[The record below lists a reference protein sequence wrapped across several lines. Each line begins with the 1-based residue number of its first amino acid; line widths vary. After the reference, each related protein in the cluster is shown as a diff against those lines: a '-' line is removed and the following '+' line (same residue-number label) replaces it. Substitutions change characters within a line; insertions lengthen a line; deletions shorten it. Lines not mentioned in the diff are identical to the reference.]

1 MPGTE
6 PIAPEAVG
14 GRARQAVRWSAL
26 AILAKQ
32 GCQMAGAL
40 VLARILGPSSYGV
53 ISVATVYVTLTTLL
67 LDQGLA
73 SALIQR
79 PDLGRRAVGAVTTVN
94 LLSGIVLGA
103 LTWVAAPWL
112 ADFFDVDGLTPLLR
126 VLGAGLLLKAVAITP
141 RAMLMRAIRL
151 RPVAVADVLGST
163 LGVCVA
169 VSAALSGAGY
179 FSMLGQV
186 LATDLVLAVVLLV
199 AGGAARP
206 NLDLAALRTV
216 LPYGLRIFGVNGLA
230 FFSRNADNILV
241 GRFLGVTSLSY
252 YSMAYRVLVIPVQ
265 LLGQTVNRVLFPAF
279 SRIASDRDSLA
290 TNLLRAT
297 ETLAMAAVLPMV
309 LAAVAAP
316 ELVALVLGPSWAPTV
331 PILAV
336 LAVAG
341 ARETVFYVT
350 GALMRATGAA
360 GTNLRYEILATVVQ
374 LTGIVIGLQ
383 FGLLGVAL
391 GYATAG
397 FALVP
402 VLLVIQRR
410 LTGVSWAAQL
420 GTLLPPVHACLWG
433 AAAYLGVGL
442 LPLVDLAH
450 LLVGS
455 AGYVLVALA
464 VLRLMHRAALRR
476 TTVFLQSLA
485 GRAPRAA
492 A

>member
-1 MPGTE
+1 
-6 PIAPEAVG
+6 
-14 GRARQAVRWSAL
+14 
-26 AILAKQ
+26 
-32 GCQMAGAL
+32 MAGAL